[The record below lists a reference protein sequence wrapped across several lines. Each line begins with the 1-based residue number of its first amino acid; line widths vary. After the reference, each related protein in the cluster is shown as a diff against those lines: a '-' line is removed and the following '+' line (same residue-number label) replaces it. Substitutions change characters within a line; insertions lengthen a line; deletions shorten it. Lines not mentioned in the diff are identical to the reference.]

1 MHREIKVVVFCKI
14 INIVGLRNFDL
25 IQIEIILFLL
35 FIYYQLFILRIVYK
49 IIIFLK

>member
-1 MHREIKVVVFCKI
+1 MHREIKVVVFC
-14 INIVGLRNFDL
+14 NIVGLRNFDL

-35 FIYYQLFILRIVYK
+35 FIYYQLFILRIVFK